1 MDKLIKPIQLNK
13 GDTIGLISPSSPMAA
28 LVPHRTE
35 KGISALK
42 DLGFDVR
49 IATFALDNEGHVSAS
64 GEKRAQSINEL
75 FADKQI
81 KAIISFI
88 GGNHS
93 SQILKYLDFDL
104 IKKNPKV
111 ILGFSDF
118 TVLALAIHAKTNL
131 VTFYGP
137 AVLTQFAE
145 NPKPFEY
152 TLEYF
157 EKALMTP
164 DKIGKIYPS
173 TTWTDEVLDWFEKK
187 DLERPRKM
195 QDNNGWQWIKDG
207 EATGP
212 IMGGCITSI
221 MHLRGTEYWPDFSG
235 SILFWETP
243 ESSDD
248 FTSGENPENIDS
260 YLTDLELSGVFDSI
274 SGMIVGRPFG
284 YAEDSEKKLIE
295 IIENRTRKYT
305 FPILYNVNI
314 GHSDPMITVP
324 IGVQAWINSKN
335 NSFEILESGVASTS

>member
-1 MDKLIKPIQLNK
+1 
-13 GDTIGLISPSSPMAA
+13 
-28 LVPHRTE
+28 
-35 KGISALK
+35 
-42 DLGFDVR
+42 
-49 IATFALDNEGHVSAS
+49 
-64 GEKRAQSINEL
+64 
-75 FADKQI
+75 
-81 KAIISFI
+81 
-88 GGNHS
+88 
-93 SQILKYLDFDL
+93 
-104 IKKNPKV
+104 
-111 ILGFSDF
+111 
-118 TVLALAIHAKTNL
+118 
-131 VTFYGP
+131 
-137 AVLTQFAE
+137 
-145 NPKPFEY
+145 
-152 TLEYF
+152 
-157 EKALMTP
+157 
-164 DKIGKIYPS
+164 S